1 MVLTHSHA
9 VVLQVSLGK
18 FVTLTLMNVI
28 VSTRLT
34 SPKVFLFQ
42 PSPKEFDTRSP
53 GTNTAH
59 EEGDYL
65 KIAHIIYIRLSVL
78 NVLTSVVG
86 YWSNTGFFSLP

>member
-28 VSTRLT
+28 VSTRRT
-34 SPKVFLFQ
+34 SLKVFLVQ
-42 PSPKEFDTRSP
+42 ASPKEFETRSP

-59 EEGDYL
+59 KEGDYL

-78 NVLTSVVG
+78 NVLISVVG
-86 YWSNTGFFSLP
+86 